1 MEIVVFI
8 AGIIVGVLVST
19 SINLPATAR
28 IMDRKKRRA
37 DKLKAEAKARSKPIE
52 RRNGI

>member
-37 DKLKAEAKARSKPIE
+37 DKLKAEAKKKKRETEK
-52 RRNGI
+52 R